1 MEASTSVMIISGTS
15 KAEFQETKQED
26 SRKRWR
32 HWSIAW
38 EAPLDFLFAI
48 STIIPQLG
56 QGFTS
61 WSSKWCGTALLV
73 EEWAVASWWEVNPG
87 RVLLQR
93 GWRTSYKR
101 DSLAQSSRHSG
112 KEPKLGCENPPTQQM
127 SFFFFNYSIVALQ
140 CCVSF
145 CCTAK

>member
-1 MEASTSVMIISGTS
+1 MFLLLAVLVKSS
-15 KAEFQETKQED
+15 FRETKQED

-38 EAPLDFLFAI
+38 EALLDFLFAI

-61 WSSKWCGTALLV
+61 WSSKWCGTAFLV
-73 EEWAVASWWEVNPG
+73 EEWAVASWWEVNLG
-87 RVLLQR
+87 RVLLQG

-101 DSLAQSSRHSG
+101 DRLSS
-112 KEPKLGCENPPTQQM
+112 EQTQQQGTQTRLWKTPQLNRWV
-127 SFFFFNYSIVALQ
+127 FLFVCFNYSIVALQ
-140 CCVSF
+140 WCVSL